1 MLSIEVAIAKTHKYA
16 SRDSGDTAETVE
28 RPTGGLS
35 VVMVDGQG
43 SGAAAK
49 TLSMM
54 VSSKALSL
62 LKEGVRDGA
71 VARGTHDFL
80 HAFRHGR
87 VSATLDIVSAD
98 LASSTLVIT
107 RNSSNPYL
115 VRRAGTFEM
124 VSGTSGPIG
133 PQRHLRPSVDQYPL
147 TEALRVIVYTDGI
160 TGAGRRWDLRLDTLA
175 FAEHMTAGGATS
187 QQLADGLLAA
197 AIDADRGRPVDDM
210 TVVAV
215 SIVSRNPD
223 VQIRTQLVSLPFPR
237 PPVRFI
243 ADDN

>member
-54 VSSKALSL
+54 VSSKALAL

-80 HAFRHGR
+80 HAYRHGR
-87 VSATLDIVSAD
+87 VSATLDIVSVD
-98 LASSTLVIT
+98 LASSTLVVT
-107 RNSSNPYL
+107 RNSGNPYL
-115 VRRAGTFEM
+115 VRRADTFELM
-124 VSGTSGPIG
+124 AGTSGPIG
-133 PQRHLRPSVDQYPL
+133 PQRHLRPAVDQYPISDVL
-147 TEALRVIVYTDGI
+147 SVVVYTDGI
-160 TGAGRRWDLRLDTLA
+160 TGAGQRWGAPFDALEFVQA
-175 FAEHMTAGGATS
+175 MEGSQPTAH
-187 QQLADGLLAA
+187 QLADGVLAA
-197 AIDADRGRPVDDM
+197 ALDADHGRPGDDM

-215 SIVSRNPD
+215 SIVPSDPEK
-223 VQIRTQLVSLPFPR
+223 QIRTQRVSLPFQYPR
-237 PPVRFI
+237 LRAFDAP
-243 ADDN
+243 